1 MPRLGSVS
9 GSCCN
14 FPPASVSNN
23 PSFQVPPVG
32 PPHSP
37 NPSFQAPTHPFQAAN
52 QHHWDF
58 TRPLEIEPFSGFKCE
73 FSLQHIYCRGKKHMW
88 LIFLK
93 FILQRGSGWKLFPV
107 VICTVAHQL
116 NSPAPPPPLDINA
129 QQKFGTKDGGGNKSQ
144 MDTVGVRI
152 SVWEFCQTP
161 SWNQWK
167 KKRETSLSSEFP
179 FSQKSRTCI
188 FLFSW
193 YSFTSEF

>member
-1 MPRLGSVS
+1 M
-9 GSCCN
+9 
-14 FPPASVSNN
+14 
-23 PSFQVPPVG
+23 
-32 PPHSP
+32 
-37 NPSFQAPTHPFQAAN
+37 
-52 QHHWDF
+52 
-58 TRPLEIEPFSGFKCE
+58 
-73 FSLQHIYCRGKKHMW
+73 RGWQKKHMR

-107 VICTVAHQL
+107 VICTVAPQL

-193 YSFTSEF
+193 YSFTSDFQGKVKLETDHLKLPAFAFNMARPLGLALCVRGGLSPLSFPFLYFTLL

>member
-1 MPRLGSVS
+1 MWI
-9 GSCCN
+9 
-14 FPPASVSNN
+14 F
-23 PSFQVPPVG
+23 F
-32 PPHSP
+32 
-37 NPSFQAPTHPFQAAN
+37 AA
-52 QHHWDF
+52 H
-58 TRPLEIEPFSGFKCE
+58 I
-73 FSLQHIYCRGKKHMW
+73 LQGKKTYVAVKKKHMW

-107 VICTVAHQL
+107 VICTVAQQL
-116 NSPAPPPPLDINA
+116 NSPAPPPLDINA

-152 SVWEFCQTP
+152 GVWEFCQTP

-188 FLFSW
+188 FLIFFHIWILRKSKTRNW
-193 YSFTSEF
+193 KQIIWSFLHLQDH